1 MASVVRRNGLR
12 GLFLTADDMFLQTL
26 ASVLE
31 EVITFD
37 FGQQDIPEQ
46 TLDRRDQFTFA
57 AEGSLGFDFLQTQVS
72 VRPAGNR
79 HSVPGLDLVGVEIL
93 AFDVVRLE
101 ECEAVFRRLDLGS
114 ERYLAALPFPIGENA
129 VIDRSPVPAC
139 NPLLAP
145 VQMLNRY
152 DLPAVALG

>member
-1 MASVVRRNGLR
+1 MICSCRRWLLYLKRWSRLPSV
-12 GLFLTADDMFLQTL
+12 
-26 ASVLE
+26 E
-31 EVITFD
+31 
-37 FGQQDIPEQ
+37 QDIPEQ

-101 ECEAVFRRLDLGS
+101 ECEAVF
-114 ERYLAALPFPIGENA
+114 AALISDPSSILRRFPFQSVKMP
-129 VIDRSPVPAC
+129 
-139 NPLLAP
+139 
-145 VQMLNRY
+145 
-152 DLPAVALG
+152 